1 MKSNFLIIFLTIYFN
16 SFEQVGYYEEYP
28 SIVDSIILQSRSDEK
43 VIVIQNEAGIRKEF
57 WFNEKGSRKFDV
69 LTVTNF
75 EEGNEIA
82 KIQIDTIFYK
92 ENYFI
97 KYGVNNTINPQIH
110 DDTLAFF
117 KALNQNVF
125 LQKPNIL
132 MLIEKDSN
140 ERDIYYFQSI
150 IQKVNNSFT
159 TQVDSFYIKINP
171 NEKNK
176 MISFTSTTKWKI
188 VKNSVV
194 KIENDSLRNEV
205 FFYLPKKN
213 GKYVSLKFYRISKKK
228 SGEINQYEDK
238 NFPKY
243 KITYCKNELKLPKKM
258 KLNFQKY
265 NGDIHLR

>member
-1 MKSNFLIIFLTIYFN
+1 MKTHIIIIFLFLYSENFG
-16 SFEQVGYYEEYP
+16 QVGYYEEYP
-28 SIVDSIILQSRSDEK
+28 SIVDSIILKSRTNEK
-43 VIVIQNEAGIRKEF
+43 VIVIQNDAGIRKEF

-82 KIQIDTIFYK
+82 KIQIDTIYYQ
-92 ENYFI
+92 ENSIKKNDVDILINPEIRDSVEYFNRTNQNI
-97 KYGVNNTINPQIH
+97 FLGNNNTLI
-110 DDTLAFF
+110 
-117 KALNQNVF
+117 
-125 LQKPNIL
+125 
-132 MLIEKDSN
+132 LIEKDST
-140 ERDIYYFQSI
+140 ERAKHYFQST
-150 IQKVNNSFT
+150 IQKANDNYTS
-159 TQVDSFYIKINP
+159 QVDSFYVKFKPI
-171 NEKNK
+171 EKNK
-176 MISFTSTTKWKI
+176 MNHIKSVTKWKV

-194 KIENDSLRNEV
+194 KIENDPLRNEV

-213 GKYVSLKFYRISKKK
+213 GKYVSLKFYRISKKN

-258 KLNFQKY
+258 KLNYQQY